1 MRCIG
6 DRTTSA
12 PSFAGGLRHR
22 LRVLAISTNMYDI
35 NPLWE
40 ELLKI
45 KSLQARVCNAEMRNW
60 IFVRVE
66 TGQPG
71 LIGWDE
77 FKTRAVIGAI
87 ADIEPILVNQDPR
100 NIEHCF

>member
-1 MRCIG
+1 
-6 DRTTSA
+6 
-12 PSFAGGLRHR
+12 
-22 LRVLAISTNMYDI
+22 MYDI
-35 NPLWE
+35 NPLSE

-45 KSLQARVCNAEMRNW
+45 MSLKARVCNAEMRNW

-71 LIGWDE
+71 LIGWGE

-87 ADIEPILVNQDPR
+87 ADIEPMLVNQYPR